1 VPGKVL
7 IADRSPKVQ
16 KELAQLLQE
25 AGIDSVSVNNG
36 EFAVRSLAKEKPHLV
51 LADVFMLVRNGY
63 EVCAHIKGDSETA
76 HIPVLLLVGSAEPY
90 DKERALMVGAAGKL
104 EKPFTDPPAVLQT
117 IKQHIGTVLPQAVR
131 APAAEA
137 APAPPPAA
145 TAASTTTEAAPAELA
160 VDEEPVTEQELF
172 FMGPEP
178 AQMEPQES
186 PLGFAELLGDEI
198 TAAVATAASRAAAPA
213 AGEVDIRSFFLKQK
227 ETIRGRTSEVIARIK
242 PEHMG
247 WRPEKAALTV
257 GEMLR
262 HIWLSEQGL
271 RRTALKGDFSYY
283 EKRLPQGLRAV
294 LGQPASLEEEL
305 KNLDTVHKQTLAQVK
320 AFPVER
326 WQEERAHPGLG
337 IRLKV
342 YAFLLG
348 INEHEIHHRAQLML
362 YLRLLGSPLPEPTVR
377 RAK

>member
-1 VPGKVL
+1 MPGKVL

-16 KELAQLLQE
+16 KELAQLLKE

-36 EFAVRSLAKEKPHLV
+36 EFAVRSLAKERPHLV

-90 DKERALMVGAAGKL
+90 DKERAIMVGAAGKL
-104 EKPFTDPPAVLQT
+104 EKPFTDPQAVLQT
-117 IKQHIGTVLPQAVR
+117 INQHLGKVLPQAAG

-137 APAPPPAA
+137 TPAPAP
-145 TAASTTTEAAPAELA
+145 STSTEAVPAEPA

-172 FMGPEP
+172 FTGPEP
-178 AQMEPQES
+178 ARLEPRET

-198 TAAVATAASRAAAPA
+198 TAAVASRAAAPPA
-213 AGEVDIRSFFLKQK
+213 AGGVDVKSFFLKQK
-227 ETIRGRTSEVIARIK
+227 QAVRGRTNEVIARVK
-242 PEHMG
+242 PEHMD
-247 WRPEKAALTV
+247 WRPEKEALSV

-294 LGQPASLEEEL
+294 LGQVASLEEEV
-305 KNLDTVHKQTLAQVK
+305 KNLDTVHKQTLAQVQ
-320 AFPVER
+320 AFPEER

-337 IRLKV
+337 IRRKV
-342 YAFLLG
+342 YAFLFS

-362 YLRLLGSPLPEPTVR
+362 YLRLLGSPLPEPSVR